1 MINTSSEEILKLIFD
16 GNEYF
21 QQIFDK
27 NRVLQYHQKLK
38 KNKDQK
44 YATTLYKILSL
55 SCWIKTRVFKP
66 K

>member
-27 NRVLQYHQKLK
+27 NRTSISSKAEK
-38 KNKDQK
+38 E
-44 YATTLYKILSL
+44 
-55 SCWIKTRVFKP
+55 
-66 K
+66 